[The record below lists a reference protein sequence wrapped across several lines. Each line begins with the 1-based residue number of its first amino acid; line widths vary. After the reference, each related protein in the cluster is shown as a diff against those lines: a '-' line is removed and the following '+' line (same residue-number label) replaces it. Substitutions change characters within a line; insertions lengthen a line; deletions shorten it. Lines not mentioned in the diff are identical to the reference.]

1 MLILNFSSSY
11 RVYLI
16 LCRKLLI
23 LSSSMEIIL
32 ILPSSIAAHG
42 DAFTVLW
49 FIMLTA
55 FTLTFLFAGFSD
67 TSS

>member
-1 MLILNFSSSY
+1 
-11 RVYLI
+11 
-16 LCRKLLI
+16 
-23 LSSSMEIIL
+23 MEIIL